1 MAIEARDFLV
11 HRRRVPSV
19 QDLPMNRADYILSL
33 LELYSWCCANRCP
46 NTAEWARAEII
57 ANAYRK

>member
-1 MAIEARDFLV
+1 
-11 HRRRVPSV
+11 
-19 QDLPMNRADYILSL
+19 MNRADYILSL